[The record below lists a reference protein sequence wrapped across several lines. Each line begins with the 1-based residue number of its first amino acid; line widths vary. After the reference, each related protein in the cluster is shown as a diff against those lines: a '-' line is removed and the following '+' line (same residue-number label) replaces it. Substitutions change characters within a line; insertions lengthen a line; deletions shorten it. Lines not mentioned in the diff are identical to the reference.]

1 MKLAYKAVDQAGKAI
16 NDTIDAPS
24 ADDAMDRL
32 RGRGLYVT
40 EIVEPAQQAAAH
52 VASSSR
58 RISAGRRLKHLSALC
73 RQLYVLM
80 ASGTPLVQALAA
92 SERQTRDV
100 HLRAVLASV
109 RDRVEE
115 GQPLSEAMEAYPHY
129 FDSVTRSLVAAGESG
144 GKLAPMLDRLA
155 VLSQKQLQTRKAVT
169 GALVYPAMLTCVS
182 AGVLLLMLLFVLPRF
197 THMFEAMDA
206 QLPQTTQWL
215 MAISDAL
222 RGYWWLMLM
231 LVIGTV
237 VGLRLYARTP
247 RGRELRDT
255 AMVRLPLV
263 GPVTR
268 NFAVARIIRLL
279 GVLLAG
285 KVPLLESL
293 QLTRDATT
301 NGHYVALLNDAHD
314 AAQRGEPLSSAF
326 DDESLIPISVCEAI
340 RNGEHTGQLDTLL
353 LTMAGFMDE
362 ENDVLVRSLTTILEP
377 AILIVLGLLVGVV
390 AISMFLPLF
399 DLATMSSG
407 GMG

>member
-1 MKLAYKAVDQAGKAI
+1 MKLAYKAVDQSGRAVD
-16 NDTIDAPS
+16 DTIDAAS
-24 ADDAMDRL
+24 ADDAMERL

-40 EIVEPAQQAAAH
+40 QILEPSQQPATP
-52 VASSSR
+52 VAPGAR
-58 RISAGRRLKHLSALC
+58 RIGAGRRLKHLSALC

-80 ASGTPLVQALAA
+80 SSGTPLVQALAA
-92 SERQTRDV
+92 SERQTRDTN
-100 HLRAVLASV
+100 LRAVLASV

-115 GQPLSEAMEAYPHY
+115 GMPLSEAMEAYPHY
-129 FDSVTRSLVAAGESG
+129 FDSVARSLIAAGESG

-155 VLSQKQLQTRKAVT
+155 VLSGKQLQTRKAVT

-182 AGVLLLMLLFVLPRF
+182 VGVLLLMLLFVLPRF

-206 QLPQTTQWL
+206 QLPQSTQWL
-215 MAISDAL
+215 MAISAAL
-222 RGYWWLMLM
+222 RGYWWLILA
-231 LVIGTV
+231 LIGGAV
-237 VGLRLYARTP
+237 MGLRLYARTP
-247 RGRELRDT
+247 RGREIRDI

-268 NFAVARIIRLL
+268 NFTVARIIRLL

-285 KVPLLESL
+285 KVPLLDSL

-301 NGHYVALLNDAHD
+301 NGQYVALLNNAHD

-326 DDESLIPISVCEAI
+326 EDESLIPISVCEAI
-340 RNGEHTGQLDTLL
+340 RNGEHSGQLDSLL

-377 AILIVLGLLVGVV
+377 AILIVLGVLVGVV

-407 GMG
+407 GVG